1 MRPKNMIFFKK
12 MAFCALFMSIANSG
26 FAQHNVLRQKAE
38 ELVKSKPAAIGFS
51 IINLKTGDT
60 LSVNGEK
67 HLPMQS
73 VYKFHLALA
82 VLKQVDQN
90 KFTLDQKILVKKK
103 DLLPNTWSPLRDKY
117 PGGNIKLPLSEIL
130 FYTVAQSDNNGCDIL
145 FRLLGGPEIVNK
157 YIHSLGIKDVEI
169 RSTEEQMHADDQL
182 QFKNWTTANAATQL
196 LKRFYMGQLLKQP
209 TNDFLMK
216 IMAGTTTGTGKLK
229 GKLPTGT
236 EVAHKTGY
244 SGQNE
249 AGIIAATNDIG
260 IITLPD
266 GTHFA
271 IAIFVS
277 MTALDEK
284 ASDQIIAELAKLSWD
299 EFAS

>member
-1 MRPKNMIFFKK
+1 MNMISVKK
-12 MAFCALFMSIANSG
+12 IAFCVLFLSIANSG
-26 FAQHNVLRQKAE
+26 FAQHSILRQKAE

-51 IINLKTGDT
+51 VINLKTGDT
-60 LSVNGEK
+60 LSVNGAA

-90 KFTLDQKILVKKK
+90 KLKLDQEILVSKK
-103 DLLPNTWSPLRDKY
+103 DLLPDTWSPLRDKY
-117 PGGNIKLPLSEIL
+117 PQGNIKIPLSEIL
-130 FYTVAQSDNNGCDIL
+130 FYTVSQSDNNGCDIL
-145 FRLLGGPEIVNK
+145 FRLLGGPEKVNN
-157 YIHSLGIKDVEI
+157 YIHGLGITNVTI

-196 LKRFYMGQLLKQP
+196 LKRFYTGQLLKQSS
-209 TNDFLMK
+209 NDFLMK
-216 IMAGTTTGTGKLK
+216 IMAGTITGTGKLK

-244 SGQNE
+244 SGQNK

-260 IITLPD
+260 IVTLPD
-266 GTHFA
+266 GSHFA
-271 IAIFVS
+271 IAVFVS